1 VTADSTAQAKTAA
14 RDLED
19 SDAVH
24 ALARLGLG
32 ARSVVWLVIGLLLLS
47 VALGGSEQT
56 DQGGAM
62 RAVSEQPFGTA
73 LLVVLAVGFF
83 GHGLWR
89 LLSAA
94 VGHRHESDP
103 KKKWGQRALSLVKGL
118 VYASLG
124 VATVRFLLDG
134 SSQDQTQSRTAELMA
149 APFGRV
155 LVGVVGLVVIGVG
168 VAMAVKGVK
177 HDHAD
182 DLETGRMPSGLRR
195 PAVKIGV
202 VGLIGRGAVFGLIGL
217 FLVRAAVRF
226 DPSEAKG
233 LDAAL
238 QTVAAQPY
246 GRVLL
251 ALTVVG
257 VLAYAMWSSVET
269 LYKRL

>member
-1 VTADSTAQAKTAA
+1 MTADSTAQAKSAA

-19 SDAVH
+19 SDAVR
-24 ALARLGLG
+24 ALARLGLA

-56 DQGGAM
+56 DQGGAL
-62 RAVSEQPFGTA
+62 RAVSEQPFGTP
-73 LLVVLAVGFF
+73 LLILLAVGFF

-89 LLSAA
+89 LLTAA
-94 VGHRHESDP
+94 VGHRYESDA
-103 KKKWGQRALSLVKGL
+103 KKKWGKRGLSLVKGL
-118 VYASLG
+118 IYVSLG
-124 VATVRFLLDG
+124 VATVRFLLEG
-134 SSQDQTQSRTAELMA
+134 ASADQTQSRTAQLMA

-155 LVGVVGLVVIGVG
+155 LVGVVGLIVIGVG

-182 DLETGRMPSGLRR
+182 DLETGRMPTGLRR

-202 VGLIGRGAVFGLIGL
+202 VGLLGRGAVFALVGL
-217 FLVRAAVRF
+217 FLVRAAVLF

-233 LDAAL
+233 LDAVL

-251 ALTVVG
+251 ALAVVG
-257 VLAYAMWSSVET
+257 ILAYAVWSSVET
-269 LYKRL
+269 LYKTL

>member
-1 VTADSTAQAKTAA
+1 MTADSTAQAKRAA

-19 SDAVH
+19 SDAVR

-62 RAVSEQPFGTA
+62 RAVAEQPFGTV

-89 LLSAA
+89 LLTAG
-94 VGHRHESDP
+94 VGHRTESDP
-103 KKKWGQRALSLVKGL
+103 KKKWGQRGLSLVKGL
-118 VYASLG
+118 VYLSLG
-124 VATVRFLLDG
+124 LATVRFLLDG
-134 SSQDQTQSRTAELMA
+134 TSSDQTQSRTAQLLG
-149 APFGRV
+149 APFGRL
-155 LVGVVGLVVIGVG
+155 LVGLLGVVVIGIG

-182 DLETGRMPSGLRR
+182 DLETSRMPAGLRR
-195 PAVKIGV
+195 PAVKVGV
-202 VGLIGRGAVFGLIGL
+202 VGLLGRGAVFALIGV
-217 FLVRAAVRF
+217 FLLRAAVLV

-233 LDAAL
+233 LDAVL

-251 ALTVVG
+251 ALAVIG
-257 VLAYAMWSSVET
+257 VLAYAAWSCVET

>member
-1 VTADSTAQAKTAA
+1 MTAAGTAQVKSSA

-62 RAVSEQPFGTA
+62 RAVAEQPFGTA

-89 LLSAA
+89 LLTAA
-94 VGHRHESDP
+94 VGHRHETDA
-103 KKKWGQRALSLVKGL
+103 KKKWGQRGLSLVKGL
-118 VYASLG
+118 VYVSLG

-134 SSQDQTQSRTAELMA
+134 SSSDQTQSRTAQLME

-155 LVGVVGLVVIGVG
+155 LVGVLGLVVIGVG
-168 VAMAVKGVK
+168 VAMAVKGIK

-182 DLETGRMPSGLRR
+182 DLETHRMPNGLRR

-202 VGLIGRGAVFGLIGL
+202 VGLLGRGAVFALIGI
-217 FLVRAAVRF
+217 FLVRAAVLF

-233 LDAAL
+233 LDAVL

-246 GRVLL
+246 GKVLIGL
-251 ALTVVG
+251 AVLG
-257 VLAYAMWSSVET
+257 ILAYAVWSSVET